1 MSCHP
6 QSSTQYYELIYVLQ
20 RSYNT
25 PNTRRLHNSPIM
37 TVSDHNDY
45 FIFGETRIQNS
56 FNNRN
61 SLIVQE
67 IWSPN
72 ILVHFISKYFNSFAN
87 FNDPKGRKVVIT
99 ITLWLLSSQLVL
111 LSHFIIKQITSR
123 LTSENII
130 SYGFSSLSLIFIF

>member
-56 FNNRN
+56 
-61 SLIVQE
+61 
-67 IWSPN
+67 

-111 LSHFIIKQITSR
+111 LSHFIIKQMAYR
-123 LTSENII
+123 LTSENILII
-130 SYGFSSLSLIFIF
+130 SFMAFLPCLLFSSFNSIHFTSNS

>member
-20 RSYNT
+20 RGYNT
-25 PNTRRLHNSPIM
+25 PNTTRLHNSPIM

-99 ITLWLLSSQLVL
+99 ITLWLLSSQFVL
-111 LSHFIIKQITSR
+111 LSHFIIKQMAYR
-123 LTSENII
+123 LTSEKILII
-130 SYGFSSLSLIFIF
+130 SFMAFLPCL